1 MLYAYRL
8 VLLEMSILKEH
19 CQKQQRQQ
27 PSIRVGMW
35 TIMIDVN
42 QKKVPQSFLECPFI
56 FHIHNHKKGI
66 KSAIILI
73 LKKKCKKN
81 EQLTAFLWFF
91 FLKFILFSVSIESYF
106 RFLFRKFSFFI
117 KASIISSKWNEW
129 RNLQNFLWII
139 NVFGRVSAA
148 IWLQESD
155 I

>member
-27 PSIRVGMW
+27 PSIRVWKW

-91 FLKFILFSVSIESYF
+91 FFFCLNLFYSLWVLSIILDFCSES
-106 RFLFRKFSFFI
+106 FLFLSRFPLCHQNGTSDEI
-117 KASIISSKWNEW
+117 YRISC
-129 RNLQNFLWII
+129 
-139 NVFGRVSAA
+139 G
-148 IWLQESD
+148 
-155 I
+155 